1 MKILCVIDSL
11 GSGGAQRQLVNL
23 AIGFKE
29 RGHEVSFLVY
39 HNESF
44 FKPILEEAK
53 IPITFILEKN
63 YFWRILKIRSFI
75 RNGNFDIV
83 LSFLEGANFIAELS
97 SLPYRKWKLVVG
109 ERSANP
115 NLLKSNKLIAYRWFH
130 LLANYVVANSHEN
143 IRLVKKCNPF
153 LPQNKLK
160 VIYNKVDLNK
170 WNPKNDEV
178 LETNKTF
185 KLLILANHQ
194 PLKNAMGLI
203 EAISL
208 IPDDHKKKL
217 TVHWYGRQDSY
228 EVKETFSQ
236 AIDLVKKCKL
246 DTTIQFF
253 PPTSEIQNLIHNY
266 DALGLFSL
274 YEGFPNT
281 ICEGM
286 ASGKPIIA
294 SAVSDVPVFIE
305 EDINGFLC
313 DPNDTQSI
321 ANALIKAIES
331 SKELLSEMGKR
342 NREKAVEM
350 FSIEKTV
357 DTYLEIFNSES

>member
-29 RGHEVSFLVY
+29 KGHEVSFLVY
-39 HNESF
+39 HDESF
-44 FKPILEEAK
+44 FKPILDEAN

-63 YFWRILKIRSFI
+63 YFLRILKIRSFI
-75 RNGNFDIV
+75 RKGNFDVV
-83 LSFLEGANFIAELS
+83 LSFLEGANFIAEIS

-115 NLLKSNKLIAYRWFH
+115 DMLKSYKLIAYRWFH
-130 LLANYVVANSHEN
+130 FLANDVVANSHEN
-143 IRLVKKCNPF
+143 IKFVKKCNPL

-160 VIYNKVDLNK
+160 IIYNKVDLNK
-170 WNPKNDEV
+170 WKPKNDEV

-194 PLKNAMGLI
+194 PLKNAMGLL

-208 IPDDHKKKL
+208 IPDGLKKKL

-228 EVKETFSQ
+228 EVKESFLN
-236 AIDLVKKCKL
+236 AKDFVEAAKL
-246 DTTIQFF
+246 NKIIQFF
-253 PPTSEIQNLIHNY
+253 PPSSDVHDLIHQY
-266 DALGLFSL
+266 DALGLFSF

-294 SAVSDVPVFIE
+294 SNVSDIPIFIHE
-305 EDINGFLC
+305 GVHGYLC

-321 ANALIKAIES
+321 ANALIKAIETP
-331 SKELLSEMGKR
+331 KEQLYEMGMR
-342 NREKAVEM
+342 NRTKAEIM
-350 FSIEKTV
+350 FSENETV
-357 DTYLEIFNSES
+357 MKYLNLLKK

>member
-1 MKILCVIDSL
+1 MKILCFTDSL

-29 RGHEVSFLVY
+29 KGHEVSFLVY
-39 HNESF
+39 HDESF
-44 FKPILEEAK
+44 FKPILEEVK
-53 IPITFILEKN
+53 IPITLILEKN
-63 YFWRILKIRSFI
+63 YFPRILKIRSFI
-75 RNGNFDIV
+75 RNGNFDAV

-97 SLPYRKWKLVVG
+97 SLPHRKWKLVVG

-115 NLLKSNKLIAYRWFH
+115 NLLKSYKLIAYRWFH
-130 LLANYVVANSHEN
+130 FLANHVVANSQEN
-143 IRLVKKCNPF
+143 IKLVKKCNPL
-153 LPQNKLK
+153 LPQNKFK

-170 WNPKNDEV
+170 WKPNNDEV

-194 PLKNAMGLI
+194 PLKNAMGLL

-228 EVKETFSQ
+228 EVKESFVN
-236 AIDLVKKCKL
+236 AKDFVEAAKL
-246 DTTIQFF
+246 NKIIQFF
-253 PPTSEIQNLIHNY
+253 PPSSDVHEVIHQY
-266 DALGLFSL
+266 DALGLFSF

-305 EDINGFLC
+305 EGINGFLC
-313 DPNDTQSI
+313 NPNDTQSI
-321 ANALIKAIES
+321 ANALIKAIETP
-331 SKELLSEMGKR
+331 KEQLYEMGLR
-342 NREKAVEM
+342 NRAKAEIL
-350 FSIEKTV
+350 FSENETV
-357 DTYLEIFNSES
+357 VKYLNLLKK